1 MMFLPWPLH
10 RSPGRVPPHAGYSRD
25 APGPVTLARGDVD
38 HFRLASVSAV
48 RPRLVELEHAVPGD
62 RAGAAEVRWDARPQF
77 RGDDLRQDQRII
89 AKDDAFTQDAA
100 RALGVAEGVGVVRL
114 DEPDVLQCLRKCYWG
129 LVRNKMPETF

>member
-1 MMFLPWPLH
+1 M
-10 RSPGRVPPHAGYSRD
+10 YY
-25 APGPVTLARGDVD
+25 
-38 HFRLASVSAV
+38 FRLASVSAV

-89 AKDDAFTQDAA
+89 AEDHALAQHAA

-114 DEPDVLQCLRKCYWG
+114 DEPDVLPSAHFVVPLGRG
-129 LVRNKMPETF
+129 VRVGRASGR